1 MEKYKITVVTVCYN
15 VVDTIEDTMKS
26 VFAQSYPEIEYII
39 VDGKSTDGT
48 LDIINRYKSKVDVV
62 VSESDKGIYDAM
74 NKGIQLATGD
84 YIIFMNSGD
93 KFNSKN
99 SVSNIFNGLTKSVDI
114 IYGDATFRYANGTRI
129 VRAESHHQLKINLPF
144 SHQSV
149 FVKTSIMKDNP
160 FNLDYK
166 LAADYD
172 FFLTAYQANCTFAYY
187 PVVVGDVRIDDGN
200 SYNHFYRSKREVKAI
215 QVSHGFSKGYVVY
228 NFYKATIWYS
238 VKVLIK
244 TIISPRL
251 YNKIVTR

>member
-1 MEKYKITVVTVCYN
+1 
-15 VVDTIEDTMKS
+15 
-26 VFAQSYPEIEYII
+26 
-39 VDGKSTDGT
+39 
-48 LDIINRYKSKVDVV
+48 
-62 VSESDKGIYDAM
+62 
-74 NKGIQLATGD
+74 
-84 YIIFMNSGD
+84 
-93 KFNSKN
+93 
-99 SVSNIFNGLTKSVDI
+99 
-114 IYGDATFRYANGTRI
+114 
-129 VRAESHHQLKINLPF
+129 
-144 SHQSV
+144 
-149 FVKTSIMKDNP
+149 MKDNP

-228 NFYKATIWYS
+228 NFYKATIWHS